1 MHCILFM
8 DIQLVWLEAFTMLV
22 NDILKLNNVINAF
35 SNTLNMLYIILYI
48 LYYIYIYILNYI
60 ISFYFI
66 LYYIT
71 LYYIIYY
78 IICYI
83 YYTFCINLFH
93 QIFINILNSTI
104 ISSKIINWKSYTF
117 AFSPVSF
124 ILLTEKSFEI
134 FAKHRVY
141 PVISDSFALNL

>member
-1 MHCILFM
+1 MHYILFM

-48 LYYIYIYILNYI
+48 LYYIYILNYI
-60 ISFYFI
+60 ISFYII

-83 YYTFCINLFH
+83 DYTFCINLFH

-141 PVISDSFALNL
+141 AVISDSFALNL

>member
-1 MHCILFM
+1 MHCILFK

-35 SNTLNMLYIILYI
+35 SNTLNILYIILYI
-48 LYYIYIYILNYI
+48 LYYIYILNFI
-60 ISFYFI
+60 ISFYII

-78 IICYI
+78 MICYI
-83 YYTFCINLFH
+83 FYTFCINFIH

-141 PVISDSFALNL
+141 AVISDSFALNL